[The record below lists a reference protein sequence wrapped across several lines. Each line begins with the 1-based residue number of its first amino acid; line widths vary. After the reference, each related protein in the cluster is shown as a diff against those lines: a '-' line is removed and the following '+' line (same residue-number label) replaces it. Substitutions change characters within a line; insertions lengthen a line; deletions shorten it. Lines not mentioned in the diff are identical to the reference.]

1 MSQKPHSTAFQTAT
15 AASKS
20 CRDNGRMDIGAD
32 CGFSLLSKEKFHNFG
47 VLYHSVMRKIVI
59 NGVGDLDRAAQEF
72 LRLTY
77 GVRIYAFYGSMGAG
91 KTTFISALCRVLGVG
106 DEVSSPTFTIVNEY
120 RSGDGRA
127 VYHFD
132 FYRIEKLQ
140 EVLDIGYGEY
150 MDSDGICLMEWPEK
164 IEAILPEDTL
174 RVHIAEL
181 PDGSRSVTF

>member
-1 MSQKPHSTAFQTAT
+1 
-15 AASKS
+15 
-20 CRDNGRMDIGAD
+20 MDIGAD
-32 CGFSLLSKEKFHNFG
+32 CGFSLLPKEKFHNFG

-59 NGVGDLDRAAQEF
+59 NGVGDLDRAAREF
-72 LRLTY
+72 LRLTD

-106 DEVSSPTFTIVNEY
+106 DEVASPTFTIVNEY
-120 RSGDGRA
+120 RAGNGRA

-132 FYRIEKLQ
+132 FYRIERLQ
-140 EVLDIGYGEY
+140 EVLDIGYEEY
-150 MDSDGICLMEWPEK
+150 VDSDGLCLMEWPEK

-174 RVHIAEL
+174 RVHIAEQ

>member
-1 MSQKPHSTAFQTAT
+1 
-15 AASKS
+15 
-20 CRDNGRMDIGAD
+20 MDIGAD
-32 CGFSLLSKEKFHNFG
+32 CGFPLLPKEKFHNFG

-59 NGVGDLDRAAQEF
+59 NGVGDLDRAAREF
-72 LRLTY
+72 LRLTD

-106 DEVSSPTFTIVNEY
+106 DEVASPTFTIVNEY
-120 RSGDGRA
+120 RAADGRA

-140 EVLDIGYGEY
+140 EVLDIGYEEY
-150 MDSDGICLMEWPEK
+150 IDSDGLCLMEWPEK
-164 IEAILPEDTL
+164 IEDILPEDTL
-174 RVHIAEL
+174 KVHIEEQ

>member
-1 MSQKPHSTAFQTAT
+1 
-15 AASKS
+15 
-20 CRDNGRMDIGAD
+20 MDIGAD
-32 CGFSLLSKEKFHNFG
+32 CGFSLLPKEKFHNFG

-59 NGVGDLDRAAQEF
+59 NGVGDLDRVAREF
-72 LRLTY
+72 LRLTD

-106 DEVSSPTFTIVNEY
+106 DEVASPTFTIVNEY
-120 RSGDGRA
+120 RAGNGRA

-132 FYRIEKLQ
+132 FYRIERLQ
-140 EVLDIGYGEY
+140 EVLDIGYEEY

-174 RVHIAEL
+174 RVHIAEQ

>member
-1 MSQKPHSTAFQTAT
+1 
-15 AASKS
+15 
-20 CRDNGRMDIGAD
+20 MDIGAD
-32 CGFSLLSKEKFHNFG
+32 CGFPLLPKEKIHNFG

-59 NGVGDLDRAAQEF
+59 NGVGDLDRAAREF
-72 LRLTY
+72 LRLTD

-106 DEVSSPTFTIVNEY
+106 DEVASPTFTIVNEY
-120 RSGDGRA
+120 RAGNGRA

-132 FYRIEKLQ
+132 FYRIERLQ
-140 EVLDIGYGEY
+140 EVLDIGYEEY

-164 IEAILPEDTL
+164 IEAILSEDTL
-174 RVHIAEL
+174 RVHIAEQ